1 MSTRKTE
8 ILDLLHAEQAIKVR
22 TLASHFGVSEMT
34 IRRDLED
41 LEEHGLLV
49 RTHGGAIP
57 TAKLRFLEN
66 ADAEYAVSTQK
77 RAIGRLAAGLV
88 GPKQIIM
95 VDSGTTTLEV
105 ARHIPQDSG
114 IAMATTS
121 LCVAQ
126 LLYNS
131 PIDVVILGGM
141 LRKEFPSVY
150 GPIAE
155 SVLSNFHVDVLFIG
169 CDGAHSVDGFYT
181 TESRTSAL
189 EQAMIRSADRVVL
202 VTGSEKFGQHSF
214 VRFAA
219 PGDIDVLVTDGG
231 LTAEDRANLEAQG
244 VEIMIAGED

>member
-8 ILDLLHAEQAIKVR
+8 ILDILQKEQTIRVG
-22 TLASHFGVSEMT
+22 TLASRFDVSEMT
-34 IRRDLED
+34 IRRDLDELED
-41 LEEHGLLV
+41 HGLLV
-49 RTHGGAIP
+49 RTHGGAVP
-57 TAKLRFLEN
+57 TAKLRFLE
-66 ADAEYAVSTQK
+66 DSTPGYVVSKHKQ
-77 RAIGRLAAGLV
+77 AIGRLAAGLV
-88 GPKQIIM
+88 RPRQTIM

-105 ARHIPQDSG
+105 ARHIPQDLG
-114 IAMATTS
+114 IAIATTS

-131 PIDVVILGGM
+131 PIDIVILGGM

-169 CDGAHSVDGFYT
+169 CDGAHSMDGLYT

-189 EQAMIRSADRVVL
+189 EQAMIKSADRVVL
-202 VTGSEKFGQHSF
+202 VTESAKFGRHSF

-219 PGDIDVLVTDGG
+219 PGDIHVLVTDDD
-231 LTAEDRANLEAQG
+231 LPAEDRANLEAQG
-244 VEIMIAGED
+244 VEVMIAGED